1 MARGP
6 RKTLDEKITAKE
18 ELIESLMTRIES
30 EKQELAEMYREKRSL
45 QLENI
50 DNMLEEW
57 ALSPQE
63 AEEALRRYV
72 DQREKETA

>member
-30 EKQELAEMYREKRSL
+30 EKQELAEMYREKRYN

-50 DNMLEEW
+50 DNMLE
-57 ALSPQE
+57 
-63 AEEALRRYV
+63 
-72 DQREKETA
+72 

>member
-6 RKTLDEKITAKE
+6 RKTLEEKITAKE

-30 EKQELAEMYREKRSL
+30 EKQELAEMYREKRYN

-57 ALSPQE
+57 ALSPEE

-72 DQREKETA
+72 DQREEAV

>member
-6 RKTLDEKITAKE
+6 RKTPDKKIAAKE
-18 ELIESLMTRIES
+18 ELIEALMTRVES
-30 EKQELAEMYREKRSL
+30 EKQELAEMYREKRNI

-57 ALSPQE
+57 ALSP
-63 AEEALRRYV
+63 
-72 DQREKETA
+72 

>member
-6 RKTLDEKITAKE
+6 RKTLEEKITAKE

-30 EKQELAEMYREKRSL
+30 EKQELAEMYREKRYN

-57 ALSPQE
+57 ALSPE
-63 AEEALRRYV
+63 EVEEALRRYV
-72 DQREKETA
+72 DQREEAV